1 MTWRATSQELH
12 FLQRST
18 PDGVATIRYLESL
31 GVDSSTAYRRCRPGG
46 PWRRLLPGVLLLQSG
61 RPSQRQRVRAALLH
75 CGKGSMVT
83 GIAACHLQ
91 GVRAPNAPWV
101 HVAIP
106 AGRQIRAAEFAVV
119 ERTTRL
125 PVPVLVQGLPCAPAP
140 RAVLDA
146 ARRMHTFDA
155 VRTLLADAVQQ
166 RHCTVAALRDELDR
180 GTRRG
185 SALPRMVLAEVADG
199 VRSVA
204 EADARV
210 LWCKTKLP
218 PLMWNAT
225 VTDEHGH
232 FLAVPDGWADDVAM
246 AWEIDSYAFHLSPTA
261 YRKTLER
268 HARMTSSG
276 IVVVHTLPTRLRKDA
291 RAVLSELHGAY
302 RVAAQRPRPPLRT
315 SCAA

>member
-1 MTWRATSQELH
+1 
-12 FLQRST
+12 
-18 PDGVATIRYLESL
+18 
-31 GVDSSTAYRRCRPGG
+31 
-46 PWRRLLPGVLLLQSG
+46 
-61 RPSQRQRVRAALLH
+61 
-75 CGKGSMVT
+75 
-83 GIAACHLQ
+83 
-91 GVRAPNAPWV
+91 
-101 HVAIP
+101 
-106 AGRQIRAAEFAVV
+106 
-119 ERTTRL
+119 
-125 PVPVLVQGLPCAPAP
+125 
-140 RAVLDA
+140 
-146 ARRMHTFDA
+146 
-155 VRTLLADAVQQ
+155 
-166 RHCTVAALRDELDR
+166 
-180 GTRRG
+180 
-185 SALPRMVLAEVADG
+185 MVLAEVADG